1 MVTVSVYIRVPPAVT
16 GSGESPFV
24 IARSAEALIVVPC
37 DALLLPGTGSLSL
50 ADTVAELLIEP
61 PSDGAVTEMVI
72 TGAVPGARLE
82 RVHDTLPTPGVQ
94 VHPVPVAF
102 TYPTPD
108 GSVSVTV
115 TLCAVLGPL
124 LVTVMVYDNA
134 PPAVTGSAE
143 SVLVMER
150 FDTPVTTVGSVELL
164 SAGTG
169 SPSLADTIAVLLM
182 APLSGGA
189 VSVTVMTGAVAMPR
203 PALVHVSVPLTG
215 AGHVHPVPLALTNDA
230 VAGRVSVTVTPVA
243 EFGPLLATVIK
254 YENVPPAVTG
264 SEESVWVMERLTA
277 GVTFVLAVELLLDKF
292 ESFTLEETLAVLLME
307 PPADG
312 PVTVMVISGA
322 APTARLDLVH
332 VTSPPL
338 WLHVHPVPLALT

>member
-1 MVTVSVYIRVPPAVT
+1 MLGPLLVTVSVYISVLPAVT

-61 PSDGAVTEMVI
+61 PSDGAVTEMVMA
-72 TGAVPGARLE
+72 GAVPGARLE
-82 RVHDTLPTPGVQ
+82 RVHDTLPTPCVQ
-94 VHPVPVAF
+94 IHPVPVAF
-102 TYPTPD
+102 TYVTP
-108 GSVSVTV
+108 GGRVSVTV

-134 PPAVTGSAE
+134 PPAATGSEE

-150 FDTPVTTVGSVELL
+150 FDTPVITVGSVELL
-164 SAGTG
+164 FEGTG

-182 APLSGGA
+182 VPLSDGA

-203 PALVHVSVPLTG
+203 LALVHVSVPLTG
-215 AGHVHPVPLALTNDA
+215 AGHVHPVPLALANAA

-243 EFGPLLATVIK
+243 EFGPMLATVIK

-264 SEESVWVMERLTA
+264 SEESV
-277 GVTFVLAVELLLDKF
+277 
-292 ESFTLEETLAVLLME
+292 
-307 PPADG
+307 
-312 PVTVMVISGA
+312 
-322 APTARLDLVH
+322 
-332 VTSPPL
+332 
-338 WLHVHPVPLALT
+338 